1 VVNQAG
7 STPDANTPTARG
19 EVLAIIPARGGSK
32 SIPHKNIKLLG
43 GFPLIAYSITIARQA
58 PNVSRVIVSTDDEKI
73 AEVAREWGA
82 DVPFRRPEEISRDET
97 TDLPV
102 FQHALQWLQEHE
114 NYVPEIVIQLR
125 PTSPFRRLSHIEDS
139 IRLLRKNQN
148 ADSVRTV
155 CTPFQNPFKMWTI
168 ESNSFLKPLLSG
180 YGDEPYNQPRQS
192 LPQVFW
198 QTGYVDAIRPQVITN
213 GSMSGTNILPL
224 VIDDGDWI
232 DIDSPADWQMA
243 ENLLQAERI
252 KTEALG
258 FSMTGVL
265 PS

>member
-1 VVNQAG
+1 VVNGAG
-7 STPDANTPTARG
+7 STPDTRG

-43 GFPLIAYSITIARQA
+43 GFPLIAYSIAIARQA
-58 PNVSRVIVSTDDEKI
+58 PNVSRVIVSTDDERI
-73 AEVAREWGA
+73 AQVAREWGA
-82 DVPFRRPEEISRDET
+82 DVPFQRPEEISRDET

-102 FQHALQWLQEHE
+102 FQHALQWLKQHE
-114 NYVPEIVIQLR
+114 NYAPEIVIQLR

-139 IRLLRKNQN
+139 IRLLRETPN

-155 CTPFQNPFKMWTI
+155 CVPFQNPFKMWTI
-168 ESNSFLKPLLSG
+168 EENSFLKPLISG

-198 QTGYVDAIRPQVITN
+198 QTGYVDAIRPRVIQN
-213 GSMSGTNILPL
+213 GSMSGMNILPL

-243 ENLLQAERI
+243 ENLLRAERI

-258 FSMTGVL
+258 FSMSGVL
-265 PS
+265 PA